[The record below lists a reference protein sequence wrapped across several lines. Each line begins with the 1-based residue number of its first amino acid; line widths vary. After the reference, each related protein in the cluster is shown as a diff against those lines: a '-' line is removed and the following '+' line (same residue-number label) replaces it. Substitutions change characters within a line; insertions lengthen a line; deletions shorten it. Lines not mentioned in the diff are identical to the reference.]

1 MRLMR
6 LAWTLALCILVVGSA
21 AAVAAASGWFGG
33 GSDNSTK
40 LEAAAVP
47 GRASYYVDASRG
59 RNSNAGTSPE
69 QPWKTLSPLARRP
82 LRGGDAVL
90 LRGGQRFRGS
100 IRLATG
106 NLSATSPTSMLQ
118 IGSYGGGRATL
129 IARARHDAIS
139 ATDVAG
145 IRVSGVD
152 LVGTRPSCRVDA
164 KTGYRYGAA
173 GIGVEAVSPGL
184 ELAQG
189 IDIDH
194 VDVSGFCN
202 GIAVGSQGKGS
213 RISHLRVTAVKAHDN
228 ANAGI
233 WTLDLPIRQHSIR
246 DVRVSSS
253 SAYRNGGLGG
263 IVLFGVDG
271 GTVESSVAFANARA
285 AEGGVGI
292 WTFDSNR
299 ILFTH
304 NESYRNGGPTV
315 HYDGDGFDF
324 DRGVSN
330 SVMVHNYSHDNG
342 GAGFLVCSCNS
353 SDYPYYRMHNNVI
366 RSNISRNDGTSG
378 QPSLIVGGGELMT
391 GVAIASNRV
400 ESTAGHAPLVVIT
413 GCLQCDRAWRAAYV
427 ANVPSGEPYT
437 QVRLTGNTFIAAPSK
452 PLRKIQP
459 GPRADLVLGDNHWRT
474 IRAP

>member
-1 MRLMR
+1 
-6 LAWTLALCILVVGSA
+6 
-21 AAVAAASGWFGG
+21 
-33 GSDNSTK
+33 
-40 LEAAAVP
+40 
-47 GRASYYVDASRG
+47 
-59 RNSNAGTSPE
+59 
-69 QPWKTLSPLARRP
+69 
-82 LRGGDAVL
+82 
-90 LRGGQRFRGS
+90 
-100 IRLATG
+100 
-106 NLSATSPTSMLQ
+106 MLG

-129 IARARHDAIS
+129 TARAGHDAIS

-173 GIGVEAVSPGL
+173 GIGVEAVRPGL

-202 GIAVGSQGKGS
+202 GIAVGSQANGS

-228 ANAGI
+228 ASAGI
-233 WTLDLPIRQHSIR
+233 WTLDLPIRQHAVR
-246 DVRVSSS
+246 DVRVSRS

-271 GTVESSVAFANARA
+271 GTVERSVAFANARA

-292 WTFDSNR
+292 WAFDSNR

-330 SVMVHNYSHDNG
+330 SVMTHNYSHDNG

-353 SDYPYYRMHNNVI
+353 SDYPYYRMSDNVI
-366 RSNISRNDGTSG
+366 RSNISRNDGISG

-391 GVAIASNRV
+391 GIEIANNRV
-400 ESTAGHAPLVVIT
+400 ESGVGHAPLVVIT
-413 GCLQCDRAWRAAYV
+413 GCLLCDQSWRAAYV

-437 QVRLTGNTFIAAPSK
+437 QVRLTGNTFIASRSK

-459 GPRADLVLGDNHWRT
+459 GPRAQIVLGDDHWRAT
-474 IRAP
+474 GAR